1 MGTVSR
7 RRQLI
12 YQCVCV
18 NKSIDRALSH
28 LYSLE
33 RIAEGMNP
41 TVSDHMTQL
50 VKMGLV
56 WQETI
61 DKVKNAL

>member
-1 MGTVSR
+1 M
-7 RRQLI
+7 
-12 YQCVCV
+12 CV

-33 RIAEGMNP
+33 QIAEGMNP

-50 VKMGLV
+50 VKMGLI

-61 DKVKNAL
+61 EKVKNAL